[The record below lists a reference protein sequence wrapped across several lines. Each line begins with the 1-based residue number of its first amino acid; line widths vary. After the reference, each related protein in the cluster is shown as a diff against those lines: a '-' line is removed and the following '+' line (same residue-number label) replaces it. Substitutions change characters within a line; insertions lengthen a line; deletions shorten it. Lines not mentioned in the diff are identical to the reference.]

1 MFSIPR
7 GAKRFISA
15 GLLAGLCFHAA
26 GASLR
31 AQAPII
37 PDRTVQPAAPDAAPD
52 GKKPDDKKKDE
63 PKPFWATVPELS
75 PPARPGWFLLPPSGS
90 GYYTGLDALRGECKD
105 KAPFYPYRGVF
116 YDNDF
121 RYLDTKD
128 GKRYDAFDD
137 LKRIHL
143 GPLFDS
149 CNDDWLLSVGGE
161 ERLQFKQENGGNNGR
176 ITGADNNYQLLRS
189 RVYGDLWYKDLIR
202 VYVEYIDAESYNQ
215 NLPPLAIDVNHS
227 DILNAFADIKVGEF
241 NDHPAYARLGRQ
253 ELLYGSQRLV
263 SPLDWANTRRTFD
276 GAKVFWHGDKLDV
289 DAFWVRPVVPNAT
302 RFDSSDDKRQFG
314 GVYTSYRPVKNQAVD
329 LYYFYL
335 DDASPQTLGRVAGGR
350 GGYEVNTFG
359 ARYSGDHKVE
369 ANCCCGRSPGSLL
382 WDFEGGYQFGDY
394 TARND
399 SSGFAT
405 GGVGWAFTEAP
416 MQPEVWAYYD
426 YASGTP
432 GIGGTGQ
439 FSTFNQLFPFGHYY
453 FGFLDDVGRENIHDL
468 NFQGTIYP
476 TKWITGLAQ
485 VHFFQLDQPADALY
499 GTGPNYPVVRRS
511 VRGNAGTTVGN
522 EIDFV
527 ASFQLDRHSNLS
539 FGYSKLFEGDF
550 IRQTGPSVSPE
561 FYYAQYSFRW

>member
-1 MFSIPR
+1 MFSIIQ
-7 GAKRFISA
+7 GAKRFIGA
-15 GLLAGLCFHAA
+15 GLLAGLCWSA
-26 GASLR
+26 GAGLLH
-31 AQAPII
+31 AQAILV
-37 PDRTVQPAAPDAAPD
+37 PDITVQPDTSPASPGAKA
-52 GKKPDDKKKDE
+52 DDKKDG
-63 PKPFWATVPELS
+63 PQPFWAKVPYLE
-75 PPARPGWFLLPPSGS
+75 PPPRPGWFLLPPSGP
-90 GYYTGLDALRGECKD
+90 GYYTGLDAFRGKCLD
-105 KAPFYPYRGVF
+105 KAPFYPYRPVF

-121 RYLDTKD
+121 RYLDKVD
-128 GKRYDAFDD
+128 GKPVDCLDD
-137 LKRIHL
+137 LKRIHI
-143 GPLFDS
+143 GTFFDP

-189 RVYGDLWYKDLIR
+189 RVYGDLWYKDQFRI
-202 VYVEYIDAESYNQ
+202 YIEYIDAESYNQ
-215 NLPPLAIDVNHS
+215 NLPPLSIDVNRS
-227 DILNAFADIKVGEF
+227 DILNAFADIKIGEL
-241 NDHPAYARLGRQ
+241 NDHPIYTRLGRQ

-276 GAKVFWHGDKLDV
+276 GAKVFWHGDNVDV
-289 DAFWVRPVVPNAT
+289 DAFWVRPVVVDPK
-302 RFDSSDDKRQFG
+302 RLDSSDDKRQFM
-314 GVYTSYRPVKNQAVD
+314 GVFTTYRPAKTQAVD

-335 DDASPQTLGRVAGGR
+335 DDANPQTLGRVAGGR

-369 ANCCCGRSPGSLL
+369 ANCCGRSPGSLL

-405 GGVGWAFTEAP
+405 AGVGWAFMDLP
-416 MQPEVWAYYD
+416 MQPQLWGYFD

-432 GIGGTGQ
+432 GLSGTGQ

-453 FGFLDDVGRENIHDL
+453 LGGLDDEGRENVHDL
-468 NFQGTIYP
+468 NFQGTVYP
-476 TKWITGLAQ
+476 TKWITGIAQ
-485 VHFFQLDQPADALY
+485 IHFFSLDQPADALR
-499 GTGPNYPVVRRS
+499 GKGPDFPVIRNS
-511 VRGNAGTTVGN
+511 VHGDAGTTVGD
-522 EIDFV
+522 ELDLI

-550 IRQTGPSVSPE
+550 IRKTGPSVSPE